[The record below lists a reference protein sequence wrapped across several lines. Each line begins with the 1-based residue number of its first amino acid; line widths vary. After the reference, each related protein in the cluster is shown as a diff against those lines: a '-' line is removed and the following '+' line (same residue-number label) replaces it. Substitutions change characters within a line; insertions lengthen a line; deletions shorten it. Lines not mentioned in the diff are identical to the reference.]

1 MRATQCFVLWAFIP
15 NLCKYMAIKR
25 SSKISSS
32 FSSSSMTDLV
42 FLLLIF
48 MVLATTMINP
58 NNAVKLTLPS
68 SSSEEG
74 DPSVIA
80 LSVVGDT
87 SSESGYRY
95 VINRDEEY
103 KSVEEVAAAL
113 RVHYNAFEERP
124 VEERPYISLR
134 CDEKVTVD
142 ALVEIIDLTRE
153 QNYKMVLATKEKR

>member
-1 MRATQCFVLWAFIP
+1 
-15 NLCKYMAIKR
+15 MAIKR
-25 SSKISSS
+25 SSKVDSS
-32 FSSSSMTDLV
+32 FSSSSMTDLI
-42 FLLLIF
+42 FLLLVF

-74 DPSVIA
+74 DPSVIS
-80 LSVVGDT
+80 LSVVGEP

-95 VINRDEEY
+95 VINGDEEY
-103 KSVEEVAAAL
+103 FSVGEVAGALKTKYDAYAAL
-113 RVHYNAFEERP
+113 PEQEK
-124 VEERPYISLR
+124 PYISLR

-153 QNYKMVLATKEKR
+153 QKYKMVLATKEKR

>member
-1 MRATQCFVLWAFIP
+1 
-15 NLCKYMAIKR
+15 
-25 SSKISSS
+25 
-32 FSSSSMTDLV
+32 MTDLI
-42 FLLLIF
+42 FLLLVF

-74 DPSVIA
+74 DPSVIS
-80 LSVVGDT
+80 LSVVGEQ

-95 VINRDEEY
+95 VINGDEEY
-103 KSVEEVAAAL
+103 FSVGEVAGALKTKYDAYAAL
-113 RVHYNAFEERP
+113 PEQEK
-124 VEERPYISLR
+124 PYISLR

-153 QNYKMVLATKEKR
+153 QKYKMVLATKEKR

>member
-1 MRATQCFVLWAFIP
+1 
-15 NLCKYMAIKR
+15 MAIKR
-25 SSKISSS
+25 SSKVDSS
-32 FSSSSMTDLV
+32 FSSSSMTDLI
-42 FLLLIF
+42 FLLLVF

-74 DPSVIA
+74 DPSVIS
-80 LSVVGDT
+80 LSVVGEQ

-95 VINRDEEY
+95 VINGDEEY
-103 KSVEEVAAAL
+103 FSVGEVAGAL
-113 RVHYNAFEERP
+113 KTKYDAYASLPEQEK
-124 VEERPYISLR
+124 PYISLR

-153 QNYKMVLATKEKR
+153 QKYKMVLATKEKR

>member
-1 MRATQCFVLWAFIP
+1 
-15 NLCKYMAIKR
+15 MAIKR
-25 SSKISSS
+25 SSKVDSS
-32 FSSSSMTDLV
+32 FSSSSMTDLI
-42 FLLLIF
+42 FLLLVF

-74 DPSVIA
+74 DPSVIS
-80 LSVVGDT
+80 LSVVGEQ

-95 VINRDEEY
+95 VINGDEEY
-103 KSVEEVAAAL
+103 FSVGEVAGALKTKYDAYAAL
-113 RVHYNAFEERP
+113 PEQEK
-124 VEERPYISLR
+124 PYISLR

-153 QNYKMVLATKEKR
+153 QKYKMVLATKDKR

>member
-1 MRATQCFVLWAFIP
+1 
-15 NLCKYMAIKR
+15 MAIKR
-25 SSKISSS
+25 SSKVDSS
-32 FSSSSMTDLV
+32 FSSSSMTDLI
-42 FLLLIF
+42 FLLLVF

-74 DPSVIA
+74 DPSVIS
-80 LSVVGDT
+80 LSVVGEQ

-95 VINRDEEY
+95 VINGDEEY
-103 KSVEEVAAAL
+103 FSVGEVAGAL
-113 RVHYNAFEERP
+113 KTKYYASLPEQEK
-124 VEERPYISLR
+124 PYISLR

-153 QNYKMVLATKEKR
+153 QKYKMVLATKEKR